1 MAQDGAGNALCFALE
16 IHAQLEKELYPALRA
31 ARPTAIALDKS
42 VTEHNEM
49 RESIVKL
56 RTMAA
61 DTPTYDDTVMEL
73 MRKIIH
79 HVAGEETILLPMAED
94 VLAADLRNLGTQMN
108 LRRLQL
114 VAHRPAEIAMN
125 SAGAFPILTFSIAG
139 LAALAVLKI
148 SRTLSRTP
156 RGMR

>member
-1 MAQDGAGNALCFALE
+1 
-16 IHAQLEKELYPALRA
+16 
-31 ARPTAIALDKS
+31 
-42 VTEHNEM
+42 M